1 MEKQKI
7 KSNKAMSMA
16 DIIIAI
22 FILTLFVGVIGSLY
36 YQILLNSNLVRMNA
50 FAVYYSIKIAENIDK
65 MAYEKVTNDLNT
77 TVKSDYAIPD
87 DYQIQIQVNPYQKE
101 DSTQEKDIIKIVTI
115 KITYQC
121 LNETRDYE
129 IKKLKVKEI

>member
-1 MEKQKI
+1 MT
-7 KSNKAMSMA
+7 MA

-22 FILTLFVGVIGSLY
+22 FILTMFVGVIGSLY
-36 YQILLNSNLVRMNA
+36 YQIVLNSNLVRMNA

-65 MAYEKVTNDLNT
+65 IAYEQVTDALNA

-87 DYQIQIQVNPYQKE
+87 DYEVEIQVNPYQRE
-101 DSTQEKDIIKIVTI
+101 GATQEEDIIKMVTI
-115 KITYQC
+115 KVTYRC
-121 LNETRDYE
+121 LDETRDYE

>member
-1 MEKQKI
+1 MEKEKI
-7 KSNKAMSMA
+7 KSNKAMTMA

-22 FILTLFVGVIGSLY
+22 FILTMFVGVIGSLY
-36 YQILLNSNLVRMNA
+36 YQIVLNSNLVRMNA

-65 MAYEKVTNDLNT
+65 MSYEKVTNDLNT

-87 DYQIQIQVNPYQKE
+87 AYQVEIQVNPSQKK
-101 DSTQEKDIIKIVTI
+101 DATQEEDIIKIVTI

-121 LNETRDYE
+121 LDETRDYE